1 MNINEYTNLI
11 VQGYCDA
18 TGMPAASLSVNDYLQ
33 IRKAASEE
41 LDLAQKPR
49 EFERNA
55 ANRTVQ
61 CKSNADDTI
70 RHYESQSKP
79 GVQREQTRRESNT
92 SNTEQDNI
100 VAILNAL
107 PD

>member
-11 VQGYCDA
+11 VQGYCGA

-41 LDLAQKPR
+41 LARSQENLKETPQITQFSASQ
-49 EFERNA
+49 
-55 ANRTVQ
+55 
-61 CKSNADDTI
+61 NADNTN
-70 RHYESQSKP
+70 RHYESQHKP
-79 GVQREQTRRESNT
+79 VVQREQTRREPNT

>member
-1 MNINEYTNLI
+1 MNINEYTDLI
-11 VQGYCDA
+11 VQGYCNT

-41 LDLAQKPR
+41 LDLARSQKNLKETPQIGQ
-49 EFERNA
+49 FSA
-55 ANRTVQ
+55 SQ
-61 CKSNADDTI
+61 NADNTI
-70 RHYESQSKP
+70 RHYESQHKP
-79 GVQREQTRRESNT
+79 VTQREQTRREPNT
-92 SNTEQDNI
+92 PNTEQDNI